1 MENALYLLPVT
12 LGDTEIDNVLPS
24 YNREIIR
31 QIKFFI
37 VENVRSARRFLKK
50 VDRDINIDEL
60 TFYLMDKHT
69 DAAKMASYLKPLEEG
84 NAMGVISEAGCPAVA
99 DPGADVVA
107 VAQRKNL
114 RVIPMVGPSSIIMSV
129 MGSGFNGQSFAFNGY
144 LPIEPAERTKRIKQ
158 LETRAYTED
167 QTQLFI
173 ETPYR
178 NHKMLEELLRTC
190 KPSTRLCIASG
201 ITCAE
206 EYIHTHTIA
215 EWKKI
220 KLHDL
225 GKIPTI
231 FLIYKG

>member
-1 MENALYLLPVT
+1 MYLLRVT
-12 LGDTEIDNVLPS
+12 LRDTEIDDVLPS
-24 YNREIIR
+24 YNREIIM

-225 GKIPTI
+225 SKIPTI

>member
-69 DAAKMASYLKPLEEG
+69 DAAKMASYLEPLEEG

-225 GKIPTI
+225 SKIPTI

>member
-1 MENALYLLPVT
+1 MYLLPVT
-12 LGDTEIDNVLPS
+12 LGATEIDNVLPS

-225 GKIPTI
+225 SKIPTI